1 MALSVP
7 KVPTREQL
15 FPLYI
20 WLWFQIFWFN
30 LTSCM
35 YYIITHEPALSRS
48 TALLRMAVRSLMA
61 QEKNMS
67 ASQPH
72 SFLLRSLYHD
82 SHLRCLPLL
91 TQLSWSPFAV
101 RHKSASSFLAHLRS
115 LYHIFLYSSSAISS
129 VFSQNICSQMC
140 AQVTGFCRCFAFQI
154 GKICNQNCSVRN
166 FQFRKFLPVNS
177 YEHAIL
183 CKQNFIENRY

>member
-1 MALSVP
+1 MCSPPVSVW
-7 KVPTREQL
+7 
-15 FPLYI
+15 FPLVN
-20 WLWFQIFWFN
+20 QIMIPRGS
-30 LTSCM
+30 LYHTYSHPS
-35 YYIITHEPALSRS
+35 THEPALSRS

-101 RHKSASSFLAHLRS
+101 CHKSASSFLAHLRS

-129 VFSQNICSQMC
+129 VVFTEYLFTDVCPSNGILPMLRIS
-140 AQVTGFCRCFAFQI
+140 
-154 GKICNQNCSVRN
+154 N
-166 FQFRKFLPVNS
+166 RKNLQP
-177 YEHAIL
+177 EL
-183 CKQNFIENRY
+183 